1 MECSS
6 IGHLPRRNELDPT
19 GGRHF
24 SLTRSGCS
32 SKVQL
37 LRTLTNISWPRGM
50 SIWSVLLFMALLLTQ
65 PSDQRSLPEFKTNNL
80 QTAEL
85 QTANLHIEVQN
96 LQRTESLNFS
106 TQSLEFTV
114 NRKIISQAFV
124 QKSLSVLQRKL
135 LLLVKMFIEV
145 L

>member
-6 IGHLPRRNELDPT
+6 IGHLPRRNGLDPT
-19 GGRHF
+19 GGRYF

-37 LRTLTNISWPRGM
+37 LTTLTNISWPRGM

-65 PSDQRSLPEFKTNNL
+65 PSDQRSLPEFKTDNL
-80 QTAEL
+80 QTTEL

-96 LQRTESLNFS
+96 LQRTESLNFFYTEPRVYS
-106 TQSLEFTV
+106 KQENNKPSICA
-114 NRKIISQAFV
+114 KKFV
-124 QKSLSVLQRKL
+124 YIAEKTS
-135 LLLVKMFIEV
+135 I
-145 L
+145 